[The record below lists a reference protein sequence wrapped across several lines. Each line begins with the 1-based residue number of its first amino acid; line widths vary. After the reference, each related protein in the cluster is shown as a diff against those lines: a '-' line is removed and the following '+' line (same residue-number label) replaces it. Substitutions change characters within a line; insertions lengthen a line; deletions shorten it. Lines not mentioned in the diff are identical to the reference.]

1 MTKGSWGRNASW
13 ATKFK
18 KYVQRACPPL
28 AALPD
33 GMAKAVLSNRLP
45 LAFLASIAREK
56 PKTKTCVDAA
66 KRALNFLRA
75 VLGGRPLD
83 SDYNIRL
90 LARSV
95 RHAIARTV
103 RQSPALPAIFAK
115 AILMNWGVSRTWWKR
130 MTALMVLLALC
141 TLARGAEVV
150 SCRREGIVWVRPDGT
165 QIRIPL
171 CNPMCNFG
179 TSTSAI
185 LKHLRGFLV
194 LFPSRKNHQSTPTW
208 VPVISSAVV
217 SLLARHLHW
226 LDKVRGPKHGCLFPA
241 RRSTRL
247 GRRRAY
253 IPALAPEAAMSVDS
267 FRKIIR
273 QALVECCNLSAEQ
286 AAQYGTHSLRVGA
299 IELLRSKG
307 VPAET
312 RQQLGGWI
320 SATSAI
326 GYLQLPVTAQFNI
339 LRKIFC

>member
-13 ATKFK
+13 AAKFQ
-18 KYVQRACPPL
+18 KYVRRACPPL
-28 AALPD
+28 ATIPD
-33 GMAKAVLSNRLP
+33 GMARAVMSNRLP
-45 LAFLASIAREK
+45 LAFLANVAREK

-75 VLGGRPLD
+75 TLGGKPLD
-83 SDYNIRL
+83 SNANVRL

-103 RQSPALPAIFAK
+103 RQSPALPAVFAQ
-115 AILMNWGVSRTWWKR
+115 AILMKWGVSRAWWKR

-171 CNPMCNFG
+171 CNPMRNFG
-179 TSTSAI
+179 TSTSA
-185 LKHLRGFLV
+185 LLEHLRGFLV

-217 SLLARHLHW
+217 SLLARRLHW
-226 LDKVRGPKHGCLFPA
+226 LDTVRGPKHGCLFPA
-241 RRSTRL
+241 RRSARL
-247 GRRRAY
+247 ARRRTY
-253 IPALAPEAAMSVDS
+253 TPALAPEAAMSVDS
-267 FRKIIR
+267 FRTMIR
-273 QALVECCNLSAEQ
+273 QALVECCNLSKEQ
-286 AAQYGTHSLRVGA
+286 AAQYGTHSLRIGA
-299 IELLRSKG
+299 VELLRSKG